1 MSGQKKNKLPKWF
14 DGELYGEGD
23 TVTNPYSGEE
33 IELTAA
39 ELSMYDFCMGATFV
53 YDVGGLNV
61 DGKILKE
68 LQKGL
73 DWFRKNNIDAYMA
86 LLD

>member
-1 MSGQKKNKLPKWF
+1 MIKTKQKLPSWF
-14 DGELYGEGD
+14 DGALYEEGD
-23 TVTNPYSGEE
+23 AVTNPYSGEE
-33 IELTAA
+33 IELTAE

-53 YDVGGLNV
+53 YEMGGLSV
-61 DGKILKE
+61 DGKILKD

-73 DWFRKNNIDAYMA
+73 DWFRKNNPKAYMV